1 MLSLIAAGAVLF
13 IGLLVMAA
21 IALGAIVVL
30 IRMK

>member
-21 IALGAIVVL
+21 IAIGAIIVL

>member
-1 MLSLIAAGAVLF
+1 MLSLIAAGAVFF

-21 IALGAIVVL
+21 IAIGAIIVL